1 MSCYKS
7 ILLSLCQGWPT
18 RAVQRAVGWIVRSRR
33 VKLGSLGTEDLHGV
47 HGQSIWLPAEETA
60 SENGSLGA
68 EHAPRRWTVWQ
79 AISAPQFCAYM
90 TGLHDWWS
98 QWDNYSPNTCM
109 TSRAAILVV
118 VGHCGT
124 CLLFTCHIKTPP
136 YPNLTSNDLNRHPQR
151 RYSIISVN
159 AVCAKI
165 LQILN
170 VDLTDLQRSLRVIR
184 INVNW

>member
-1 MSCYKS
+1 MESM
-7 ILLSLCQGWPT
+7 G
-18 RAVQRAVGWIVRSRR
+18 RAFDC
-33 VKLGSLGTEDLHGV
+33 L
-47 HGQSIWLPAEETA
+47 
-60 SENGSLGA
+60 
-68 EHAPRRWTVWQ
+68 PRRQLLKMAVWEQ
-79 AISAPQFCAYM
+79 SMPPEDGQFDKQFQLQFCSYM

-124 CLLFTCHIKTPP
+124 SLLFTCHIKTPP

>member
-1 MSCYKS
+1 MESM
-7 ILLSLCQGWPT
+7 G
-18 RAVQRAVGWIVRSRR
+18 RAFDC
-33 VKLGSLGTEDLHGV
+33 L
-47 HGQSIWLPAEETA
+47 
-60 SENGSLGA
+60 
-68 EHAPRRWTVWQ
+68 PRRQLLKMAVWEQ
-79 AISAPQFCAYM
+79 SMPPEDGQFDKQFQLQFCAYM